1 MLNNNFDEIRKA
13 KEELKNLK
21 NKMTKSELNKF
32 YKDAKRKKVLKE
44 REEKGIV
51 VKIGRP
57 KGPQLTKS
65 QKKQMRRERYE
76 KERAILHAKREAEG
90 WKPKRLSGS
99 PVVSL
104 AKSVNLKVAKL
115 VGLTTQL
122 PSRIAMSRVALLPT
136 LVEPA
141 EVSLLTPKPDSWRS
155 EVR

>member
-13 KEELKNLK
+13 RDEIKNIK

-32 YKDAKRKKVLKE
+32 YKDEKRKKVLKE

-76 KERAILHAKREAEG
+76 KERALLHAKREAEG
-90 WKPKRLSGS
+90 WEPKRIPFVSEEDKKARQKQYYLNQREKLRKYREENNILPKKRGRKPK
-99 PVVSL
+99 
-104 AKSVNLKVAKL
+104 
-115 VGLTTQL
+115 
-122 PSRIAMSRVALLPT
+122 
-136 LVEPA
+136 
-141 EVSLLTPKPDSWRS
+141 PKQG
-155 EVR
+155 EINKE